1 MQIPIATRIYAKRLI
16 VLWNQVYDAQSSLVL
31 QMSLYFNMV
40 YYPVWLAIILT
51 SFVAKVN
58 YIIRKKQ
65 TLFALHSFIIS
76 CYNCQHQC
84 FGWFSYLLLG
94 IGVSACCVTEATRI
108 YLGMSGNLSE
118 QVAELS
124 TFWFTTLLVQ
134 LPLVAI
140 ILIVAL
146 SLSQILEIVALSISS
161 LLMAVQLCVS
171 FTTLRNVARLRQF

>member
-1 MQIPIATRIYAKRLI
+1 
-16 VLWNQVYDAQSSLVL
+16 
-31 QMSLYFNMV
+31 MV
-40 YYPVWLAIILT
+40 
-51 SFVAKVN
+51 
-58 YIIRKKQ
+58 
-65 TLFALHSFIIS
+65 LHSLITF
-76 CYNCQHQC
+76 CYIWQHQC

-134 LPLVAI
+134 LPLVTI

-171 FTTLRNVARLRQF
+171 FATLRNVARLRQF

>member
-1 MQIPIATRIYAKRLI
+1 MSR
-16 VLWNQVYDAQSSLVL
+16 VLFCWIQVYDVQSSLVL
-31 QMSLYFNMV
+31 QMSLYFNLV
-40 YYPVWLAIILT
+40 YYPVWLAIILS

-58 YIIRKKQ
+58 LTLMKCLDIILQ
-65 TLFALHSFIIS
+65 SFVFF
-76 CYNCQHQC
+76 NLQHQC

-94 IGVSACCVTEATRI
+94 IGVCCCCVMEATRI

-140 ILIVAL
+140 ILIVAF
-146 SLSQILEIVALSISS
+146 SLSQILEMVALSISS

-171 FTTLRNVARLRQF
+171 FTTLRNVSRLRQF

>member
-1 MQIPIATRIYAKRLI
+1 MGRQSVQNVLESFSDRIFPGLSDIPQDFSFVSGQSDI
-16 VLWNQVYDAQSSLVL
+16 VYDVQSSLVL
-31 QMSLYFNMV
+31 QMSLYFNLV
-40 YYPVWLAIILT
+40 YYPVWLAIILA
-51 SFVAKVN
+51 SFVAK
-58 YIIRKKQ
+58 
-65 TLFALHSFIIS
+65 
-76 CYNCQHQC
+76 HQC

-134 LPLVAI
+134 LPLVTI

>member
-1 MQIPIATRIYAKRLI
+1 MSR
-16 VLWNQVYDAQSSLVL
+16 VLFCWIQVYDVQSSLVL
-31 QMSLYFNMV
+31 QMSLYFNLV
-40 YYPVWLAIILT
+40 YYPVWLAIILS
-51 SFVAKVN
+51 SFVAKVSN
-58 YIIRKKQ
+58 FNEMSRYHLTIIF
-65 TLFALHSFIIS
+65 LFYL
-76 CYNCQHQC
+76 QHQC

-94 IGVSACCVTEATRI
+94 IGVCCCCVMEATRI

-140 ILIVAL
+140 ILIVAF
-146 SLSQILEIVALSISS
+146 SLSQILEMVALFISS

-171 FTTLRNVARLRQF
+171 FTTLRNVSRLRQF

>member
-1 MQIPIATRIYAKRLI
+1 M
-16 VLWNQVYDAQSSLVL
+16 
-31 QMSLYFNMV
+31 
-40 YYPVWLAIILT
+40 
-51 SFVAKVN
+51 
-58 YIIRKKQ
+58 
-65 TLFALHSFIIS
+65 
-76 CYNCQHQC
+76 
-84 FGWFSYLLLG
+84 
-94 IGVSACCVTEATRI
+94 TEATRI

-134 LPLVAI
+134 LPLVTI

-171 FTTLRNVARLRQF
+171 FATLRNVARLRQF